1 MKKQTILRWA
11 GSKAKLIPDLLRLAP
26 ANFCQYVEPFAG
38 SACLFFALKPKQ
50 AVLGD
55 INAQVI
61 DVYRAVHSDPHGVA
75 DALDSIPHT
84 AEAYYQM
91 RSINPSDLNLTQRAA
106 RIIFLMKA
114 CFNGVYR
121 TNLRGEFNVPMGDRV
136 YALPSRESLVET
148 HQLLQCADLVVG
160 DFRLT
165 LDLCQA
171 GDWVYMDPPYRTTS
185 RYRGEYGHEGRFGD
199 PEMQCLVDIARRL
212 VSRGVRVTM
221 SYLYDEDLVHALED
235 WHLHEVPTART
246 VASRTRFRMNA
257 PEIILTSY
265 VHNV

>member
-11 GSKAKLIPDLLRLAP
+11 GSKAKLIPELSRLAP
-26 ANFCQYVEPFAG
+26 ASFGHYVEPFAG
-38 SACLFFALKPKQ
+38 SACLFFAIEPKQ

-55 INAQVI
+55 INHHVI
-61 DVYRAVHSDPHGVA
+61 DVYRAIHSDPHGVA

-84 AEAYYQM
+84 AEAYYQL
-91 RSINPSDLNLTQRAA
+91 RSINPSGLSLCQRAA

-121 TNLRGEFNVPMGDRV
+121 TNLRGQFNVPMGDRV
-136 YALPSRESLVET
+136 YALPSRESLLET

-160 DFRLT
+160 DFRKT
-165 LDLCQA
+165 LELCQP
-171 GDWVYMDPPYRTTS
+171 GDWVYMDPPYPTTS
-185 RYRGEYGHEGRFGD
+185 RYRGEYGHEGRFGE
-199 PEMQCLVDIARRL
+199 PEMRCLVDNAREL
-212 VSRGVRVTM
+212 ASTGVFVTM
-221 SYLYDEDLVHALED
+221 SYLYDENLVHTLKN
-235 WHLHEVPTART
+235 WHLHVVPTART
-246 VASRTRFRMNA
+246 VASKTRFRMNA